1 MSAIL
6 LPVLLAF
13 AGLAVDVGHAFVLKR
28 HLQAAADAAA
38 LAGVQEL
45 PDVVAARAE
54 ALAYGAEAGGRN
66 HRTNLPSVTTQIHF
80 LNANSKIKV
89 VYRATSPVF
98 FARILGIETMR
109 VRAQAVASRSST
121 TTGTP
126 RAIHVHELCPGVN
139 GLLVNGLNARIEGG
153 IHVNGKFKIAGA
165 GFKSVGPTTVYR
177 PTAGSPSGPAQG
189 TCNGSP
195 DLYIE
200 DEPDSE
206 YCTGCG
212 ITPTPTA
219 PTAGPYRG
227 TWATPYHTADILDDF
242 VPCTDTT
249 TVLLENVTVSTPTVY
264 CPSGKFEIKGNV
276 TGNITVIGPEIVLNA
291 TGTLR
296 PANADHPVLF
306 YSTSATKITVN
317 PSGALDWVGYV
328 INRFGGIEINSGNV
342 ESPRNGL
349 LEAQWVLVNGE
360 NFVMRGTF
368 ADSPEGT
375 IGGGPRLEE

>member
-45 PDVVAARAE
+45 PDAVAARAE

-80 LNANSKIKV
+80 LNANTKIKV

-98 FARILGIETMR
+98 FARILGIGTMR
-109 VRAQAVASRSST
+109 VRAQAVASKSST
-121 TTGTP
+121 ATGTP

-165 GFKSVGPTTVYR
+165 GFESVGAASVYR
-177 PTAGSPSGPAQG
+177 PTDGSPPGPAQG
-189 TCNGSP
+189 TCNGSSP
-195 DLYIE
+195 QFVE
-200 DEPDSE
+200 DEPDSR
-206 YCTGCG
+206 YCTGCASG
-212 ITPTPTA
+212 AVDKPVSGA
-219 PTAGPYRG
+219 YVG
-227 TWATPYHTADILDDF
+227 TWATPYHTEAIMKAAT
-242 VPCTDTT
+242 PCTDTT
-249 TVLLENVTVSTPTVY
+249 TPLLENVNVATPTVY

-296 PANADHPVLF
+296 PANAEHPVLF

-328 INRFGGIEINSGNV
+328 INRQGGIEINSGNV
-342 ESPRNGL
+342 ESPRQGL
-349 LEAQWVLVNGE
+349 LEAQWILVNGE
-360 NFVMRGTF
+360 NFRMLGTF